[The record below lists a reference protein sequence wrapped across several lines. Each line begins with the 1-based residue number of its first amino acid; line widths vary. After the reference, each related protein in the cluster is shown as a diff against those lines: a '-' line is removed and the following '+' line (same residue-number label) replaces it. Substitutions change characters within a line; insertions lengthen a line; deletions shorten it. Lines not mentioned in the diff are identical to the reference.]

1 MKYVD
6 SFASTT
12 TPPHSDNVRRCSST
26 AVEFPIR
33 YDLKHTSPATY
44 THQRTRTRTP
54 ARDTAHH
61 TRGLPRPRTPAAAAL
76 YIEAFVFARW
86 RCSPLGL
93 CSALPA
99 LVQRETARALHP
111 AGASVASATMRRTRF
126 GRVARARASTIV
138 VLVVPF
144 RAAARFITLLRGD
157 FGCPSLVR
165 ISRLGAW
172 AGCAGAPPR
181 PRVRVPRP
189 PRRLGA
195 AAPPRPLAV
204 IANRITP
211 ACVPK
216 SWVSQK
222 NRLHYGLPAP
232 DLRGTRFF
240 WEPSTAILE
249 PTTICGGLA
258 PAPRVGTLPPHPRC
272 VFHGSIGLRPLFF
285 LK

>member
-1 MKYVD
+1 M
-6 SFASTT
+6 
-12 TPPHSDNVRRCSST
+12 
-26 AVEFPIR
+26 
-33 YDLKHTSPATY
+33 
-44 THQRTRTRTP
+44 
-54 ARDTAHH
+54 
-61 TRGLPRPRTPAAAAL
+61 RGRPCPRTPAATAL
-76 YIEAFVFARW
+76 YIGAFVFVRW

-99 LVQRETARALHP
+99 LVQRETARALHR
-111 AGASVASATMRRTRF
+111 AGASVAGAMMRTTRF
-126 GRVARARASTIV
+126 GRAARARASTIV
-138 VLVVPF
+138 VLVVSF
-144 RAAARFITLLRGD
+144 RTAVRFITLLLGD

-181 PRVRVPRP
+181 PRVRLQRP
-189 PRRLGA
+189 PRRLRA
-195 AAPPRPLAV
+195 AAPPRPLAFIV
-204 IANRITP
+204 NRDTP

-222 NRLHYGLPAP
+222 NRSHYGLPAP
-232 DLRGTRFF
+232 YLRGTRFF

-249 PTTICGGLA
+249 PTNICGGLT
-258 PAPRVGTLPPHPRC
+258 PAPCLGALPPVPWC

>member
-1 MKYVD
+1 MRYVG
-6 SFASTT
+6 SYASTT
-12 TPPHSDNVRRCSST
+12 TQPHSEYGRRCSST

-44 THQRTRTRTP
+44 THQRARTRTP
-54 ARDTAHH
+54 ARDPTHH
-61 TRGLPRPRTPAAAAL
+61 TRGLPCPRTPAA
-76 YIEAFVFARW
+76 
-86 RCSPLGL
+86 
-93 CSALPA
+93 
-99 LVQRETARALHP
+99 TAPVYHRFRVRA
-111 AGASVASATMRRTRF
+111 VAVLAPWAVLRF
-126 GRVARARASTIV
+126 TRARSAGNRPRLASSRRVRGWRGAATNAVRSCRACPRIDERYS
-138 VLVVPF
+138 VVPF
-144 RAAARFITLLRGD
+144 RAAARFNTLLLGD

-172 AGCAGAPPR
+172 AGCAGPPAPPR
-181 PRVRVPRP
+181 PRYPRSL
-189 PRRLGA
+189 RRLGA
-195 AAPPRPLAV
+195 SAPPRPLAFIV
-204 IANRITP
+204 NRITP

-249 PTTICGGLA
+249 PTTICGGLTPTPCLGA
-258 PAPRVGTLPPHPRC
+258 LPPVPRC
-272 VFHGSIGLRPLFF
+272 VFHGFGGLRPLFF